1 MNSNKKIIL
10 MILVIGGLIIPKLMA
25 QSTDAS
31 ISGSVKEVSGS
42 PVAGATVML
51 RNESTGFN
59 TGTITNQNGTF
70 SLVQLPLGGPYT
82 LTVSLIGFTAK
93 KYEGLVLNQNSKLTY
108 NIALTEATTELEA
121 VVVEAD
127 PFTDKIDRFGSGT
140 SIRSQQIKN
149 LPLEGRNFTGLTS
162 LSPLQGGGSINLGGQ
177 RRTSTNIT
185 IDGVN
190 ARNQLTAGE
199 LGRGPYTVSQEAIKE
214 FEVVTNSYDVTLG
227 RQGGGAINAVTKSGT
242 NETAG
247 TAFFYHRNDNLS
259 SSKDIRGNV
268 RNADFYNS
276 QWGFSLGGPII
287 KDKVHYFVALDRQD
301 EGEPLFIADIQT
313 EDDELRLG
321 IKRDTLEK
329 FISIARSL
337 YGVSDSR
344 QTGQFNTK
352 TTANTFFS
360 RVDWQVNSR
369 NKLTIR
375 NNFSNWNS
383 PLSVDDNSTIDLM
396 ESYSNFSSMENSL
409 LLSLRSEITNNFIN
423 EFKLQ
428 YQHAE
433 RDYVP
438 NSELPAVNIPRAIVR
453 VASPFPTETN
463 PNATRSVT
471 VQIGGQRFTPET
483 NLEKQFQF
491 VNTAYLNKGKFSFVF
506 GTDNMFT
513 YLETLLSN
521 EQNGRFFF
529 NSLNDFKNLKPN
541 RYAREVPIAGLPI
554 VKQTVADLSVFAQSQ
569 FTLIQ
574 DVQTVLGVRYDATIF
589 FNSAQYNPAVDQEL
603 GIRTDTKP
611 SDWNNIQ
618 PRVQF
623 TWNVKGENKSIL
635 RLGGGVFS
643 SQPHYY
649 AQVNNIQNSGSM
661 LASVD
666 VSDANLIPS
675 PDFNAYREDPS
686 TVPGIPA
693 GAAAGVSTINAVS
706 KDFEVP
712 TVYKGNLSFN
722 HLIGDFLNLG
732 LNILGSKTVNNYVYQ
747 DVNLVNDPFFRIDE
761 EGNRGVFVP
770 ANTITSKGQ
779 TDWLNSRASDQVG
792 RTLLLTS
799 DAELSQWAVVL
810 EANLRIGQDGYLNA
824 SYTQNMAKDNSSYN
838 CCVANTSTFLPVKD
852 DPRALNY
859 GYSNNHFSNKVVVNG
874 STPTFKGFNLGGTF
888 TGFGGTRYSF
898 IVTNG
903 SINGDFVL
911 NNDLAFVFDPNDA
924 NTPQGIAS
932 GIQGVLDDPET
943 AESTKVYLRDNFGKI
958 AERNGGINPFSG
970 TIDLRLT
977 KNLRTFKNQSVEFS
991 VDLFNVG
998 HLLNKEWG
1006 RSYNFGG
1013 TRNLLRVTGFD
1024 QPEERFL
1031 YSVESGV
1038 GAKPFNGTPWRLQL
1052 GVRYNF

>member
-1 MNSNKKIIL
+1 

-732 LNILGSKTVNNYVYQ
+732 VNILGSKTVNNYVYQ

-911 NNDLAFVFDPNDA
+911 NNDLAFVFDPNDP

-970 TIDLRLT
+970 TVDLRLT

-998 HLLNKEWG
+998 NLLNKEWG

-1038 GAKPFNGTPWRLQL
+1038 GAKPVNGTPWRLQL